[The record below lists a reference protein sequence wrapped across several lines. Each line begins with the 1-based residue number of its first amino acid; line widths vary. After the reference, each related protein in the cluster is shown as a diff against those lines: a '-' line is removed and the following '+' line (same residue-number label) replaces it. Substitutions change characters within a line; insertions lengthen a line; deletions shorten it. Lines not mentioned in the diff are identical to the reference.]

1 MSRPDAVK
9 GLDRVLWEW
18 VEGGSEE
25 PIAAWL
31 GRELDESGGPR
42 RLSIAEWVVCAH
54 LAANARKQR
63 RDWSAQTDDAV
74 IDLINAAARFDLRDN
89 RILTQ
94 PLSGE
99 SSRIEGLTMLPSR
112 PARLGVPR
120 RGVCEGWASSG
131 RVMACLGEP
140 TKAALAVEHG
150 GADALPRKIE
160 LALAGRSWLG
170 PRWTVAKA
178 TDAQA
183 RGKPRTGLTEAA
195 AGFHEWRSRDPHAT
209 VTCTIAL
216 FQSLG
221 LAVIAAFVEASDQ
234 HPELSMRLAISEGVS
249 ATSIP
254 GVRGLQLN
262 ASTAKPT
269 SVQLFPVGLPSRD
282 HATERGRMTVDGNE
296 IVLAQASPGKKGWL
310 PMVVSWNAR
319 RRGKPVTWRSLTIT
333 EKGKHVSPERASA
346 ARITWGRDETYL
358 LYRSH
363 ARPALRAFLGH
374 CTTTRFLF
382 AKFDKDGTVTPI
394 FKLDD

>member
-18 VEGGSEE
+18 AKGGSEE

-31 GRELDESGGPR
+31 GRELDASGGPR
-42 RLSIAEWVVCAH
+42 RLSITEWVVCAH
-54 LAANARKQR
+54 LAANARKR
-63 RDWSAQTDDAV
+63 RHDWSAQTDDAV
-74 IDLINAAARFDLRDN
+74 IDLINAAARFHLPDD

-99 SSRIEGLTMLPSR
+99 NDRIDGLSMLPSR
-112 PARLGVPR
+112 LGRLGVPR
-120 RGVCEGWASSG
+120 RAVCEGWASSG
-131 RVMACLGEP
+131 RVLACLGEP
-140 TKAALAVEHG
+140 TKAALAVAQG
-150 GADALPRKIE
+150 GADAEPRTIDFT
-160 LALAGRSWLG
+160 LAGQSWLG

-183 RGKPRTGLTEAA
+183 RGKPKTGLTEAA

-209 VTCTIAL
+209 VSCTIAL
-216 FQSLG
+216 FQGLG
-221 LAVIAAFVEASDQ
+221 LAVIAAFVEVSDQ
-234 HPELSMRLAISEGVS
+234 HPELSMRIAIPEGVS
-249 ATSIP
+249 TTPIP
-254 GVRGLQLN
+254 GVRGLQLD
-262 ASTAKPT
+262 ARTAKPA
-269 SVQLFPVGLPSRD
+269 SVQLLPVGLPSGD
-282 HATERGRMTVDGNE
+282 YPTERGRLVALGNE
-296 IVLAQASPGKKGWL
+296 VVLAHARAGKKGWL
-310 PMVVSWNAR
+310 PLVVSWNAR

-333 EKGKHVSPERASA
+333 EKGKHVPPERASA

-363 ARPALRAFLGH
+363 AKPALRAFLGH